1 MSGARAVPDE
11 YEVIVVGTGLT
22 ESILAAACAYAGKRV
37 LHLDRHSYYGSRNAS
52 FALQRFVEW
61 LRGEEGEGGDGGG
74 GEERART
81 PISHAAR
88 QETNGRTADSAG
100 GGASPDVAAAVAAS
114 EAAVAALEAA
124 VASSEAAVASS
135 EAPHTSVPVAHT
147 RDTPEDV
154 TFIGECAA
162 EGTARANGAR
172 ARDRCASAFHM
183 FTREFRKMS
192 SHSSWFSLFIGSR
205 EALPFVLPFIFLGS
219 WEALLAQ
226 SNRFNIDLTPQL
238 LLASGEMVD
247 ALRSSKIASYLEFK
261 PVQAHLF
268 GGGPSSTLERVPCS
282 KVHSAPVFVFAG
294 FGVAWC
300 RRISLGGGIL
310 HSSKVILP
318 CFFRFSLIGG
328 GVAR

>member
-162 EGTARANGAR
+162 EGTARANG
-172 ARDRCASAFHM
+172 
-183 FTREFRKMS
+183 
-192 SHSSWFSLFIGSR
+192 
-205 EALPFVLPFIFLGS
+205 S

-282 KVHSAPVFVFAG
+282 KGDIFS
-294 FGVAWC
+294 
-300 RRISLGGGIL
+300 
-310 HSSKVILP
+310 SSKLSLVEKRSLMKFLQACAALQPMLEPHIKMPLQLHVDS
-318 CFFRFSLIGG
+318 FSLHTQFLFILCYSE
-328 GVAR
+328 